1 MNKDIVQNLEVTGFC
16 WKCGKVLKPQK
27 EWVSKNGCRMDYVD
41 YLSYWCNVKCQNQYE
56 RKQESCIMKGKRAGY
71 GVKGSCR

>member
-1 MNKDIVQNLEVTGFC
+1 
-16 WKCGKVLKPQK
+16 
-27 EWVSKNGCRMDYVD
+27 VD

-71 GVKGSCR
+71 GVAGSTH